1 MIPWKDLRLQFFPQG
16 TNCMQCPMCRVDYT
30 AELVIDKVTG
40 NVRQKDHTLKRILGK
55 INMVFCE
62 RDEQGPRFMTHY
74 VTDIDTFKLFS
85 PVINIE
91 DDNGEPMTLYMRL

>member
-1 MIPWKDLRLQFFPQG
+1 M
-16 TNCMQCPMCRVDYT
+16 
-30 AELVIDKVTG
+30 ELAIDEVTG
-40 NVRQKDHTLKRILGK
+40 KVRQKDTALKRILGN

-85 PVINIE
+85 PVIDIE
-91 DDNGEPMTLYMRL
+91 DDKGKPMTLYKRL